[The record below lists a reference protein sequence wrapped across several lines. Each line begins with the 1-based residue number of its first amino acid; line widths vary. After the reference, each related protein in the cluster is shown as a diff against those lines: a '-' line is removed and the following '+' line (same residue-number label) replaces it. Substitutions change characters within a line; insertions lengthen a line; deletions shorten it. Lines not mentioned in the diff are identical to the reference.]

1 MDPADRLYDLIRRD
15 EEDVESIAEHTGWK
29 PSNIEKIKR
38 HLFLQIHQLDSYENL
53 GVPSTM
59 ARFDS
64 DQIIAL
70 SWQRL
75 KAGAF
80 TLFDLQLLRHE
91 TAEAWYMRKH
101 GPSYRRAH
109 AAAQKRFPAPAAL
122 WS

>member
-1 MDPADRLYDLIRRD
+1 MDPADRLYEVIRRD
-15 EEDVESIAEHTGWK
+15 EEDIESIAEHTGWK

-38 HLFLQIHQLDSYENL
+38 HLFVRMHQLDSYENL
-53 GVPSTM
+53 GVPSTL

-64 DQIIAL
+64 DRIIAS
-70 SWQRL
+70 SWLRL

-80 TLFDLQLLRHE
+80 TPFDLQLLRHE

-101 GPSYRRAH
+101 GPSYRGAH
-109 AAAQKRFPAPAAL
+109 AAAQKRFPAPAEL